1 VTNLLKKSFYIA
13 VIKEHMRPL
22 PGNKKQFSEP
32 AVDVILQLL
41 TAANAARPD
50 AIFITSL
57 LQQYRER
64 GGLSKK
70 QLEGLHSKASKI
82 EGISVAHLA
91 TLQAIINKKQT
102 RYKSEP
108 SPATPVV
115 KEDNDGV
122 VINEILERYPQHK
135 RLLFF
140 KMKTDKKETLTN
152 IEKEE
157 LKKFHKLLMK

>member
-1 VTNLLKKSFYIA
+1 MYQFQGK
-13 VIKEHMRPL
+13 
-22 PGNKKQFSEP
+22 NKGITEP

-41 TAANAARPD
+41 TAARQARPD
-50 AIFITSL
+50 AVFITSL

-82 EGISVAHLA
+82 EGMSVAHLA

-102 RYKSEP
+102 RHKNE
-108 SPATPVV
+108 ATPAV
-115 KEDNDGV
+115 KTVEEDTDGPM
-122 VINEILERYPQHK
+122 IDEILEKYPAHK

-140 KMKTDKKETLTN
+140 KLKTDKKEVLTN

-157 LKKFHKLLMK
+157 LKKFHKILIKS

>member
-1 VTNLLKKSFYIA
+1 MFA
-13 VIKEHMRPL
+13 AMRQFQ
-22 PGNKKQFSEP
+22 GKNKGITEP
-32 AVDVILQLL
+32 AVDVTLQLL
-41 TAANAARPD
+41 LAAHNARPD
-50 AIFITSL
+50 AAFISSL

-108 SPATPVV
+108 NKIAPPVE
-115 KEDNDGV
+115 EDKDGEM
-122 VINEILERYPQHK
+122 INEILEKYPQHK

-140 KMKTDKKETLTN
+140 KMKAEKNTILTN
-152 IEKEE
+152 IEKDE
-157 LKKFHKLLMK
+157 LKKFYKLLIKS

>member
-1 VTNLLKKSFYIA
+1 MA
-13 VIKEHMRPL
+13 
-22 PGNKKQFSEP
+22 EP
-32 AVDVILQLL
+32 ALDVILLVL
-41 TAANAARPD
+41 ERAHEAKPA

-82 EGISVAHLA
+82 EGIPAAHLA

-108 SPATPVV
+108 ATAAKPAE
-115 KEDNDGV
+115 EDTDLPL
-122 VINEILERYPQHK
+122 IEAILEKYPQHK

-140 KMKTDKKETLTN
+140 KMKTGKRESLTLL
-152 IEKEE
+152 EKEE
-157 LKKFHKLLMK
+157 LKKFYKLLIKS

>member
-1 VTNLLKKSFYIA
+1 MA
-13 VIKEHMRPL
+13 
-22 PGNKKQFSEP
+22 EP
-32 AVDVILQLL
+32 ALDVILLVL
-41 TAANAARPD
+41 ERAHEAKPAAT
-50 AIFITSL
+50 FITSL

-82 EGISVAHLA
+82 EGMPAAHLA

-108 SPATPVV
+108 ATAAKPAE
-115 KEDNDGV
+115 EDTD
-122 VINEILERYPQHK
+122 IPMIATILEKYPQHK

-140 KMKTDKKETLTN
+140 KMKTGKRESLTLL
-152 IEKEE
+152 EKEE
-157 LKKFHKLLMK
+157 LKKFYKLLIKS

>member
-1 VTNLLKKSFYIA
+1 
-13 VIKEHMRPL
+13 MRPL

-41 TAANAARPD
+41 TAANAARPE
-50 AIFITSL
+50 AAFITSL

-82 EGISVAHLA
+82 EGISVVHLA

-108 SPATPVV
+108 SPVAAAVQE
-115 KEDNDGV
+115 EDTDG
-122 VINEILERYPQHK
+122 ILISEILEKYPQHK

-140 KMKTDKKETLTN
+140 KMKTDKKEPLTN

>member
-1 VTNLLKKSFYIA
+1 
-13 VIKEHMRPL
+13 M
-22 PGNKKQFSEP
+22 KQFIGRQKQLIDP
-32 AVDVILQLL
+32 AMDIVLKIL
-41 TAANAARPD
+41 TAANEAKPEAR
-50 AIFITSL
+50 FISSL

-91 TLQAIINKKQT
+91 TLQAIINKKHT
-102 RYKSEP
+102 RYKSEVTV
-108 SPATPVV
+108 SSQTEE
-115 KEDNDGV
+115 KSDDSEQL
-122 VINEILERYPQHK
+122 INEILEKYPGHK

-140 KMKTDKKETLTN
+140 KMKAEKREVLSA

-157 LKKFHKLLMK
+157 LKKFHKLLIKS

>member
-1 VTNLLKKSFYIA
+1 MRSF
-13 VIKEHMRPL
+13 
-22 PGNKKQFSEP
+22 PGKKKQISEP
-32 AVDVILQLL
+32 AVDVVLQVL
-41 TAANAARPD
+41 TAAHNARPE
-50 AIFITSL
+50 AAFITSL

-108 SPATPVV
+108 SPVAPPE
-115 KEDNDGV
+115 KEEDTDG
-122 VINEILERYPQHK
+122 ILISEILEKYPQHK

-140 KMKTDKKETLTN
+140 KMKTDKKELLAN

-157 LKKFHKLLMK
+157 LKKFYKLLMK

>member
-1 VTNLLKKSFYIA
+1 
-13 VIKEHMRPL
+13 MRPF
-22 PGNKKQFSEP
+22 PGKKKQFSEP
-32 AVDVILQLL
+32 AVDVVLQVL
-41 TAANAARPD
+41 TAAHTARPE
-50 AIFITSL
+50 AAFISSL

-82 EGISVAHLA
+82 EGIPVAHLA

-102 RYKSEP
+102 RYTSEP
-108 SPATPVV
+108 SPVVPVTP
-115 KEDNDGV
+115 EDTDG
-122 VINEILERYPQHK
+122 ILIGEILEKYPQHK

-140 KMKTDKKETLTN
+140 KMKTDKHETLNN

>member
-1 VTNLLKKSFYIA
+1 MYQFRGK
-13 VIKEHMRPL
+13 
-22 PGNKKQFSEP
+22 NKGITEP
-32 AVDVILQLL
+32 AVDVTLQILL
-41 TAANAARPD
+41 AANNARPD
-50 AIFITSL
+50 AVFISSL

-108 SPATPVV
+108 SPVQPKETE
-115 KEDNDGV
+115 EDNDAPMME
-122 VINEILERYPQHK
+122 EILQKYPQHK
-135 RLLFF
+135 RVLFF
-140 KMKTDKKETLTN
+140 RLKMDKKERLTAT
-152 IEKEE
+152 EKEE
-157 LKKFHKLLMK
+157 LKKFYKLLIKP

>member
-1 VTNLLKKSFYIA
+1 
-13 VIKEHMRPL
+13 MRPF
-22 PGNKKQFSEP
+22 PGKKKQYSEP
-32 AVDVILQLL
+32 AVDVVLQVL
-41 TAANAARPD
+41 TAAHAARPE
-50 AIFITSL
+50 AAFITSL

-108 SPATPVV
+108 SPVV
-115 KEDNDGV
+115 TVAEEDNDAV
-122 VINEILERYPQHK
+122 VINEILEKYPQHK

-140 KMKTDKKETLTN
+140 KMKADKKEPLTN

>member
-1 VTNLLKKSFYIA
+1 MA
-13 VIKEHMRPL
+13 
-22 PGNKKQFSEP
+22 EP
-32 AVDVILQLL
+32 ALDVILLVL
-41 TAANAARPD
+41 ERAHEAKPA

-82 EGISVAHLA
+82 EGMPAAHLA

-108 SPATPVV
+108 GIPAKPAE
-115 KEDNDGV
+115 EDTDLPL
-122 VINEILERYPQHK
+122 IEAILEKYPQHK

-140 KMKTDKKETLTN
+140 KMKTGKRESLTLL
-152 IEKEE
+152 EKEE
-157 LKKFHKLLMK
+157 LKKFYKLLIKS

>member
-1 VTNLLKKSFYIA
+1 MA
-13 VIKEHMRPL
+13 
-22 PGNKKQFSEP
+22 EP
-32 AVDVILQLL
+32 ALDVILLVL
-41 TAANAARPD
+41 ERAHEAKPA

-82 EGISVAHLA
+82 EGIPAAHLA

-108 SPATPVV
+108 ATAAKPAE
-115 KEDNDGV
+115 EDTD
-122 VINEILERYPQHK
+122 IPMIATILEKYPQHK

-140 KMKTDKKETLTN
+140 KMKTGKRESLTLL
-152 IEKEE
+152 EKEE
-157 LKKFHKLLMK
+157 LKKFYKLLIKS

>member
-1 VTNLLKKSFYIA
+1 MQ
-13 VIKEHMRPL
+13 VIKQPMRPF

-32 AVDVILQLL
+32 AVDVILQVLM
-41 TAANAARPD
+41 AAHTARPD
-50 AIFITSL
+50 AAFITSL

-82 EGISVAHLA
+82 EGISAAHLA

-102 RYKSEP
+102 RYKNEP
-108 SPATPVV
+108 SPVAAPE
-115 KEDNDGV
+115 KEDRDGE
-122 VINEILERYPQHK
+122 IIGEILEKYPQHK

-140 KMKTDKKETLTN
+140 KMKADKKEKLTN

-157 LKKFHKLLMK
+157 LKKFYKLLIK